1 MFTCGAGHIDLAHV
15 RATADWTRYAYKII
29 YNELTDSK
37 SYILFKTSVDPSIF
51 HIDIKYPEN
60 WDSITKESKKNKI
73 HLAAKALAKYLIFNA
88 ANWHEILTWYGY
100 SKVRFFS
107 EYPSSFSWEDV
118 FSNIMGIH
126 LVDKALN
133 LNDKDYNLAMTNA
146 IKLEMEDLKMLDR
159 YESIAVTSRV
169 KDLWYKGWV
178 PGLLKM
184 KFRNFDIGYSDGHI
198 NPVIVPNNHLCLE
211 QPHPGYKVPT
221 LINANLYGISFKL
234 EIEPKERGSGFEYE
248 SKVVGGRIP
257 KEFIPSIEKGILNT
271 FAGGIIA
278 GYPVIDIKVT
288 VLDGSFHPVDSS
300 DVAFQVAGSYAVK
313 DAFNDSQPVILEPLM
328 YVEVEVPESYMGDT
342 ISDLNSRRGKIQSI
356 DPDKNNNQHI
366 KAHVPL
372 SEMFGYATALRSVTQ
387 GRGVY
392 TMEFFMYSECPKQ
405 VYENLVTQKA
415 KGA

>member
-1 MFTCGAGHIDLAHV
+1 MKTGLLFFFIIFFFLNADEKYPRTAIGSLPTPTPGNIFSGPNDIGNHNFSSNQGEGNGIVFTCGAGHIDLAHV

-60 WDSITKESKKNKI
+60 WDSLTKETKKNKI
-73 HLAAKALAKYLIFNA
+73 HLAAKGLAKYLIFNA

-100 SKVRFFS
+100 SKIRFFS

-126 LVDKALN
+126 LVDKVLD
-133 LNDKDYNLAMTNA
+133 LKDEDYNLAMTNA

-159 YESIAVTSRV
+159 YESIAATSRV

-221 LINANLYGISFKL
+221 LINANLYGIFFKL
-234 EIEPKERGSGFEYE
+234 EIEPKEHTSKKILRIIYE
-248 SKVVGGRIP
+248 DNYKNYTTINP
-257 KEFIPSIEKGILNT
+257 ENHI
-271 FAGGIIA
+271 
-278 GYPVIDIKVT
+278 
-288 VLDGSFHPVDSS
+288 
-300 DVAFQVAGSYAVK
+300 
-313 DAFNDSQPVILEPLM
+313 PVIL
-328 YVEVEVPESYMGDT
+328 
-342 ISDLNSRRGKIQSI
+342 K
-356 DPDKNNNQHI
+356 HI
-366 KAHVPL
+366 KRQAL
-372 SEMFGYATALRSVTQ
+372 KKGYK
-387 GRGVY
+387 Y
-392 TMEFFMYSECPKQ
+392 TE
-405 VYENLVTQKA
+405 
-415 KGA
+415 